1 MTDAEL
7 GGKNNSL
14 KISKTVSTYPLGE
27 VSQVIPFAFR
37 IVIVKSNL
45 ALSFNDLI
53 FFYRNACVF
62 RIRKTTSRVAY
73 QHYFF
78 LSSYFHIDKI

>member
-53 FFYRNACVF
+53 FFIGMLVF
-62 RIRKTTSRVAY
+62 LGYGRQLVG
-73 QHYFF
+73 
-78 LSSYFHIDKI
+78 